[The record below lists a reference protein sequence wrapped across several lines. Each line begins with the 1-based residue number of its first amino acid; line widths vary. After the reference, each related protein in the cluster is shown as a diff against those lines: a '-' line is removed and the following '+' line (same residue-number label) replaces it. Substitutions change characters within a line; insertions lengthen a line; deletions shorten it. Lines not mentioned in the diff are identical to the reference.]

1 MSATQTKHPW
11 RATIRTLIQAGI
23 AAAAAAPL
31 VYTAITQADPGTSA
45 GAAAA
50 FLAVAGGITRVA
62 ALPAVDQFIRRFM
75 PCLAPDPFGPD
86 PQQLPDSTTQQGRT
100 APAADHYNS
109 PDRN

>member
-23 AAAAAAPL
+23 AAAAATPL

-50 FLAVAGGITRVA
+50 FLAVAGGMTRVA

-75 PCLAPDPFGPD
+75 PYLAPDPFGPD
-86 PQQLPDSTTQQGRT
+86 SQELPGTTTQQDAT
-100 APAADHYNS
+100 APAADQYDS
-109 PDRN
+109 PDRS